1 MYMSAV
7 LVEVSVPH
15 SPMHS
20 KLMENFKCNH
30 VFLFG
35 FFIEQFFKLLSEVVP
50 NLKKK
55 QTNLFVKLEMRV
67 FK

>member
-1 MYMSAV
+1 M

-20 KLMENFKCNH
+20 KLMENFKCDH

-35 FFIEQFFKLLSEVVP
+35 FFIEQFFKLLSEVAP
-50 NLKKK
+50 NLKKQSK
-55 QTNLFVKLEMRV
+55 PLHEVGNESL
-67 FK
+67 